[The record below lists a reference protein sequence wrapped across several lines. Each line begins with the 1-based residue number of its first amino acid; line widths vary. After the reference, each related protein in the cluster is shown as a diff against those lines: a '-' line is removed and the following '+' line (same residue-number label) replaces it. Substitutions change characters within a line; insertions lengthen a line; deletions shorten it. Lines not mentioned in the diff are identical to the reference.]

1 MIMIKMRPEG
11 LNDYAK
17 SLGIIHK
24 NKGRED
30 MALLQVKGLSKAY
43 GSLKA
48 VDNISFSVDEGEII
62 GLLGPNGAGK
72 STTISMISTLL
83 KPDSGEILYKG
94 KNIVKTPKII
104 QKELGIVPQE
114 IALYPTLSGYDNL
127 KFWGQAY
134 GLSGDKLKK
143 RIQDVS
149 EIIGI
154 DERLKDKVE
163 NYSGGMKR
171 RLNIGAALLHEP
183 NLLIMDEPTV
193 GIDPQSRNHIL
204 DTVLKLNKT
213 GMTII
218 YTSHYMEE
226 VEYLCRNIHI
236 MDTGRV
242 IASGTQDQLVDIV
255 EGQRKVI
262 FEFEKASTDLV
273 DALGGIKNVENVH
286 QSGSVITLYTRNGKT
301 LIQDAL
307 NIAMKAGASVE
318 SVEVVKPNLETVF
331 LHLTGKDLRD

>member
-1 MIMIKMRPEG
+1 
-11 LNDYAK
+11 
-17 SLGIIHK
+17 
-24 NKGRED
+24 
-30 MALLQVKGLSKAY
+30 MALLEVKGLAKSY
-43 GSLKA
+43 GTLKA
-48 VDNISFSVDEGEII
+48 VDGISFTVEKGEII

-83 KPDSGEILYKG
+83 KPDGGQILYKG
-94 KNIVKTPKII
+94 IDIVKNPKSI

-114 IALYPTLSGYDNL
+114 IALYPTLSGFDNL

-134 GLSGDKLKK
+134 GLSGETLKN
-143 RIQDVS
+143 RIHEVS
-149 EIIGI
+149 KIIGI

-183 NLLIMDEPTV
+183 ELLIMDEPTV

-204 DTVLKLNKT
+204 DTVLELNKT
-213 GMTII
+213 GMTIV

-236 MDTGRV
+236 MDMGHV

-255 EGQRKVI
+255 EGQRQVI
-262 FEFEKASTDLV
+262 FQFDDISQNMLEAITDIKSVEKLERNDMKV
-273 DALGGIKNVENVH
+273 
-286 QSGSVITLYTRNGKT
+286 TLHTRNGKT
-301 LIQDAL
+301 LIQDTL
-307 NIAMKAGASVE
+307 NIAMQEGASVE
-318 SVEVVKPNLETVF
+318 SVEVVKPNLESVF